1 MYDVGKHTQFTPGM
15 EEVNKTSRLFLLNV
29 DMTKFADGAKPVE
42 VKGKIEFA
50 NENVTLPYPE
60 KNVNTTIYKRGL

>member
-1 MYDVGKHTQFTPGM
+1 M
-15 EEVNKTSRLFLLNV
+15 EEVNKTSRTFLLNV
-29 DMTKFADGAKPVE
+29 DMTKFADGAKPIE

-50 NENVTLPYPE
+50 NESVTLPYPE